1 MTDTNK
7 MFNYIIYHEGC
18 IDGFAGFFF
27 ANMADRLTTDVII
40 HGAQPSATRVPNNIA
55 DCDII
60 IIDVAYNKEILEA
73 IFKVAK
79 SVVYIDHH
87 ISGKNDVQSLYEI
100 YNKNKNIKII
110 FDDKWCAAT
119 LAWSY
124 FFGDKKMP
132 LFLKYINDHDTGRW
146 ENPKTKPFVMALRIY
161 YKTDTKKNNIMEWH
175 TLLDRKRVSKLVKIG
190 TYMKT
195 YNDYIIS
202 VNVEKHTLKKFPSQK
217 VYDMNPDIFNK
228 LGQYTVAVFL
238 GHNCPSISELGDEVT
253 KRFPH
258 VDFCIFWVYDLNR
271 KIYILS
277 LRSNRV
283 NLSVIC
289 KMFGGGGHKG
299 AGAFTFASNKMA
311 LDDLF
316 YNKYIKHE

>member
-27 ANMADRLTTDVII
+27 ATIADRLTTDVII
-40 HGAQPSATRVPNNIA
+40 HGAQPSATHPPNNIA
-55 DCDII
+55 GNDII

-87 ISGKNDVQSLYEI
+87 ISSKNEIQVLYEK

-110 FDDKWCAAT
+110 FNDNWCAAT

-124 FFGDKKMP
+124 FFGEKKMP
-132 LFLKYINDHDTGRW
+132 LFLKYIDDHDTGKW
-146 ENPKTKPFVMALRIY
+146 LNPKTKPFVMALRVY
-161 YKTDTKKNNIMEWH
+161 YRTEAKKNNITEWH
-175 TLLDRKRVSKLVKIG
+175 TLLDKKRVSKLVKIG
-190 TYMKT
+190 SYMKL
-195 YNDYIIS
+195 YNDSLIS
-202 VNVEKHTLKKFPSQK
+202 KYVEIHTLKKFPSQK
-217 VYDMNPDIFNK
+217 VYEMNPDIFNK

-238 GHNCPSISELGDEVT
+238 GHTFVSELGDEVS

-258 VDFCIFWVYDLNR
+258 VDFCIFWVYNLNK

-283 NLSVIC
+283 DLSVIC

-299 AGAFTFASNKMA
+299 AGAFTFSSDKIA
-311 LDDLF
+311 LDELF
-316 YNKYIKHE
+316 YNKYSKQE